1 MLNIGY
7 YSAFNWETL
16 VFKPKVLSYFY
27 ETIVY
32 Q

>member
-7 YSAFNWETL
+7 YSAFNWEKQ
-16 VFKPKVLSYFY
+16 VFKPKVLFYFY
-27 ETIVY
+27 ETVVY